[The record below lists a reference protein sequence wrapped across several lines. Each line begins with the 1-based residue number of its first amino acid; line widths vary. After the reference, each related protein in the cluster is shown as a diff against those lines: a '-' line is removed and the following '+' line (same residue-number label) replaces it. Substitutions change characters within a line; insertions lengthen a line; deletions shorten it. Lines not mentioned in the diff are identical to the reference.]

1 MSFFVVKLANIVIS
15 SVPLFNQFSDLLVV
29 NESYVYA
36 SEILA
41 LGVADFI

>member
-1 MSFFVVKLANIVIS
+1 MSFFVVQKAKIDIS
-15 SVPLFNQFSDLLVV
+15 FVPLLHNFLNLLVV

>member
-1 MSFFVVKLANIVIS
+1 MSFFVVELAKIVIS
-15 SVPLFNQFSDLLVV
+15 FVPLLYQFSDLLVV